1 MKKIEIKRWP
11 LREKTIELGKAVY
24 KIIGEV
30 IQSKF
35 GASTVYE
42 ITDLTA
48 EDVSQPNEIQGGGEG
63 EQAKLIISEL
73 TKGEARTR
81 IIVVLKGKGI
91 VADIE
96 KVQKAMLK
104 TNMYLR
110 RSIGGLN
117 YNEEYVKK
125 AVQNY
130 IDMEK

>member
-30 IQSKF
+30 IMSKY
-35 GASTVYE
+35 GSSTIYE
-42 ITDLTA
+42 TTDLTA
-48 EDVSQPNEIQGGGEG
+48 EDVSQPNEIQGGGE
-63 EQAKLIISEL
+63 EKQAKLIISEF
-73 TKGEARTR
+73 TKGEARSQ
-81 IIVVLKGKGI
+81 IILALAALKITG
-91 VADIE
+91 DIE
-96 KVQKAMLK
+96 KIQKAMLK

-125 AVQNY
+125 VVQNY
-130 IDMEK
+130 IDMGK